1 MTMLRSV
8 FLWVLVAACVAGC
21 GGSGGGSPAP
31 TAPGPLGVN
40 ESEPNDFSAQPVG
53 TVSSRDIRVLGST
66 ANASDVDLYQVTV
79 AGTVT
84 LYVNLDWSSGSD
96 LELTISN
103 ADGIFVREVDTLGHP
118 ETCRLA
124 GLPAGTYTVR
134 VGSFT
139 NATTAYSLT
148 LGQR

>member
-1 MTMLRSV
+1 MTFRRSA
-8 FLWVLVAACVAGC
+8 FLLALAAACVAGC
-21 GGSGGGSPAP
+21 GGGGSSPPP

-40 ESEPNDFSAQPVG
+40 ESEPNDFAAQPVG
-53 TVSSRDIRVLGST
+53 TISSRDIHVIGTTSS
-66 ANASDVDLYQVTV
+66 ASDVDLYQVTV
-79 AGTVT
+79 SATVT
-84 LYVNLDWSSGSD
+84 LYANLDWSNGSD
-96 LELTISN
+96 LELTLSN
-103 ADGIFVREVDTLGHP
+103 ANGIFVREVDTIGHP

-139 NATTAYSLT
+139 NASTGYTLT

>member
-1 MTMLRSV
+1 MFRSA
-8 FLWVLVAACVAGC
+8 VALLLLAAGVAGC
-21 GGSGGGSPAP
+21 GGGSSSPPP

-40 ESEPNDFSAQPVG
+40 ESEPNDFGAQSVG
-53 TVSSRDIRVLGST
+53 TLSSRDIHVIGST
-66 ANASDVDLYQVTV
+66 ANARDVDLYSVT
-79 AGTVT
+79 ASAAVT

-103 ADGIFVREVDTLGHP
+103 ANGIFVREVDTLGHP
-118 ETCRLA
+118 ETCRIA
-124 GLPAGTYTVR
+124 ALPAGVYTIR

-139 NATTAYSLT
+139 NAATGYTLT

>member
-1 MTMLRSV
+1 MNLRLLFMLT
-8 FLWVLVAACVAGC
+8 LVAACVTGC
-21 GGSGGGSPAP
+21 GGSSSSPPP

-40 ESEPNDFSAQPVG
+40 ESEPNDFGAQSVG
-53 TVSSRDIRVLGST
+53 TLSSRDIRVLGST
-66 ANASDVDLYQVTV
+66 ANAGDVDLYQVT
-79 AGTVT
+79 ATGTVT
-84 LYVNLDWSSGSD
+84 LYASLDWSNGSD

-103 ADGIFVREVDTLGHP
+103 AGGIFVRQVDTVGHP
-118 ETCRLA
+118 ETCRIA

-139 NATTAYSLT
+139 NTSTGYSLT

>member
-1 MTMLRSV
+1 MTILRSV
-8 FLWVLVAACVAGC
+8 LVLTLVAVCVAGC
-21 GGSGGGSPAP
+21 GGGSSSPPP

-40 ESEPNDFSAQPVG
+40 EHEPNDFAAQAVG
-53 TVSSRDIRVLGST
+53 TLSTRDIHVTGTTS
-66 ANASDVDLYQVTV
+66 NATDVDLYQVTA
-79 AGTVT
+79 AGPVT
-84 LYVNLDWSSGSD
+84 LYASLDWSSGSD

-124 GLPAGTYTVR
+124 GLPAGTYSIR

-139 NATTAYSLT
+139 SASTAYTLT